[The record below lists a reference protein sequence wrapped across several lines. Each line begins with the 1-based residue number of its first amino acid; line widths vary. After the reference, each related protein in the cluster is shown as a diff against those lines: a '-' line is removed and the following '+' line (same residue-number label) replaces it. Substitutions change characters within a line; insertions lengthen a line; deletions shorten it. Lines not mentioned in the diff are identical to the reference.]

1 MNQAFEILISQGFEI
16 NVYLPIKTVTLED
29 SVDNKWLFELKKK
42 NPNNFFIHNSLP
54 IKRLIKEISK
64 YDFGINLTVINRSNL
79 ICQILLLMVV
89 WELRY
94 ILFWKLDYQ
103 F

>member
-42 NPNNFFIHNSLP
+42 KS
-54 IKRLIKEISK
+54 
-64 YDFGINLTVINRSNL
+64 
-79 ICQILLLMVV
+79 Q
-89 WELRY
+89 
-94 ILFWKLDYQ
+94 
-103 F
+103 